1 VRVIA
6 LEVSSAAGDAPGGVP
21 GAIRNLVGAL
31 TREDPGTRYLL
42 CSRFSRWRKGKVFRS
57 DAPNTETRVLQD
69 PLNGFLLRGARLLHS
84 MGIFLPVTPR
94 IPKLLTVHD
103 LNAVR
108 NVQWVSERWHERRS
122 GRIEK
127 ALARADHVVTYSAFT
142 AGEIREHYGMP
153 AERVHP
159 ILLGVDTEKF
169 RPADPAA
176 VERTRARFGDFV
188 LSIGILAPRKNF
200 PRLIE
205 ALAPLPRLRLVLVG
219 RAGDGE
225 EGVKD
230 AIERFGMAKRVDWMP
245 TVPHAELVS
254 LLSAARACAVA
265 SLYEG
270 FGLTV
275 LEAMACGTPVV
286 CSNASSLPE
295 VAADAA
301 LSVDAQRPE
310 ALRDALERV
319 VESPDLAADLRAR
332 GFARARE
339 LSWPRAARELRALYR
354 SVSGT

>member
-1 VRVIA
+1 MIA

-69 PLNGFLLRGARLLHS
+69 PLNAFLLRGARLLHS
-84 MGIFLPVTPR
+84 MGIFLPLTPR

-108 NVQWVSERWHERRS
+108 NVQWVTEHWHERRS
-122 GRIEK
+122 GRIEQ

-142 AGEIREHYGMP
+142 AGEICEHYGLP

-159 ILLGVDTEKF
+159 ILLGVDTQKF
-169 RPADPAA
+169 RASAPAEIDAA
-176 VERTRARFGDFV
+176 RARHGDFV
-188 LSIGILAPRKNF
+188 LSIGLLTPRKNF
-200 PRLIE
+200 PALIE
-205 ALAPLPRLRLVLVG
+205 ALAPLEQLRLVLVG
-219 RAGDGE
+219 RASDGE
-225 EGVKD
+225 AAVKD
-230 AIERFGMAKRVDWMP
+230 AIERFGMAKRVDWLP
-245 TVPHAELVS
+245 SVPHAELVS
-254 LLSAARACAVA
+254 LLGAARACAVP

-286 CSNASSLPE
+286 CSNAASLPE
-295 VAADAA
+295 VAGDAT
-301 LSVDAQRPE
+301 LLVDARQPE
-310 ALRDALERV
+310 ALRDALARV
-319 VESPDLAADLRAR
+319 VDDSALAADLRAR
-332 GFARARE
+332 GFTRARE
-339 LSWPRAARELRALYR
+339 LSWPRAARELRDLYR
-354 SVSGT
+354 RVSGA